1 MSSPPESLKRN
12 IRLFEVAAIGIN
24 GVIGTGIFFLPGKV
38 SELLGPASLLCY
50 LVSAILCALLTLCFA
65 EVGSRF
71 QGTGGPMLYARA
83 AFGDLTGYTVGWIT
97 WVVRVTSWAALG
109 NGLVVVSEAVL
120 PGAAQF
126 RPWIMAG
133 LFTGL
138 ALLNVAGVTMGAR
151 VTAVFTAAKLLP
163 IAVFIAV
170 GLFHIDGARF
180 TPFAPQGFTDLSA
193 GTLIILYAFVGFE
206 VLTVP
211 AGEMRDPQRSIPVAL
226 LLIMGL
232 VTFVYL
238 AIWAVCTGTLDSLAG
253 AENPVAD
260 AATLFLGPLG
270 GRLIAIGIFLSV
282 LGINAGSALVA
293 PRCLYALAHEGYLPR
308 FLSWVHPTR
317 KTPVVAIAITTALS
331 FALALSGSYV
341 ELAVIS
347 VVARFAQY
355 IPACLAVPV
364 LRSRARGEPPGF
376 KIPLG
381 PAVPVASVL
390 LCVWLL
396 VESEPSR
403 LFWGLIGLVSGLALY
418 LPLRLARRTRVKGG

>member
-1 MSSPPESLKRN
+1 MPPPESLKRN
-12 IRLFEVAAIGIN
+12 LRLLEVAALGVN

-38 SELLGPASLLCY
+38 TELMGPASLLCF
-50 LVSAILCALLTLCFA
+50 LVSAVLCTLLVLCFA

-71 QGTGGPMLYARA
+71 HGTGGPMLYARA

-97 WVVRVTSWAALG
+97 WVVRVTSWGALG
-109 NGLVVVSEAVL
+109 NGLVVVSEAVF

-126 RPWIMAG
+126 RPWILTG
-133 LFTGL
+133 LYGTL
-138 ALLNVAGVTMGAR
+138 ALLNVAGVSMGAR
-151 VTAVFTAAKLLP
+151 VTAAFTVAKLVP
-163 IAVFIAV
+163 IAVFIGV
-170 GLFHIDGARF
+170 GLFFIDGARF
-180 TPFAPQGFTDLSA
+180 TPFAPQGLSDLGA

-211 AGEMRDPQRSIPVAL
+211 AGEMRDPKRSIPIAL
-226 LLIMGL
+226 ILIMAL

-238 AIWAVCTGTLDSLAG
+238 AVWAVCTGTLDSLAG

-260 AATLFLGPLG
+260 AATRFLGPVG
-270 GRLIAIGIFLSV
+270 GRLIAVGIFLSV

-293 PRCLYALAHEGYLPR
+293 PRCLYALAHEGFLPP
-308 FLSWVHPTR
+308 LLAWVHPTR
-317 KTPVVAIAITTALS
+317 RTPVVAIVVTTALS
-331 FALALSGSYV
+331 FVLALSGSYV

-364 LRSRARGEPPGF
+364 LRKRARGETSGF
-376 KIPLG
+376 RIPFG
-381 PAVPVASVL
+381 PTVPIASVA

-396 VESEPSR
+396 IESEPSR
-403 LFWGLIGLVSGLALY
+403 LFWGMVGLVSGLVLY
-418 LPLRLARRTRVKGG
+418 LPWMVVKRRRRG